1 MTARHHLVLRTSP
14 PDVITNNHYL
24 QQHADKHTYRLQ
36 RHPSPDS
43 HEEYTPNKYHGHPHF
58 THHRLDEAQAYHH
71 QQATNHN
78 QLHRNRKSSQ
88 QIL

>member
-36 RHPSPDS
+36 RHPSLGIS
-43 HEEYTPNKYHGHPHF
+43 HEEYTPNKYHGHQHYI
-58 THHRLDEAQAYHH
+58 HHHLDVAQAYHH
-71 QQATNHN
+71 RQAANHN
-78 QLHRNRKSSQ
+78 QLDHNRKPPQ
-88 QIL
+88 